1 MQHAVLN
8 RATMRVAD
16 TTEVSGRVTADE
28 VNLDR
33 FHNRIRKVCALGRTW
48 LALVAASVGLYLV
61 LPDRGLA
68 QSITVATLKGTYV
81 TAATGTITI
90 PSGEVV
96 QITLAGVEI
105 FPGDGTATGAITLAL
120 IFPGGSIVPNIHETF
135 KATYTLNA
143 DGVSFTAINRNPAN
157 PADVNTEVFYP
168 TLDGSTFTSNQTT
181 TGSFLSAVWTRS
193 SGKATT
199 TISP

>member
-1 MQHAVLN
+1 MLN

-16 TTEVSGRVTADE
+16 TTEVSGRGTADE

-68 QSITVATLKGTYV
+68 QKITVATLKGTYV
-81 TAATGTITI
+81 AAATGTITI
-90 PSGEVV
+90 PPPPGEVV

-120 IFPGGSIVPNIHETF
+120 IFPDGSIVPNIHETF
-135 KATYTLNA
+135 NATYTLNA
-143 DGVSFTAINRNPAN
+143 DGVSFTATNRNPAN
-157 PADVNTEVFYP
+157 PLDVNTEVFYP

-181 TGSFLSAVWTRS
+181 KGSFLSAVWTRS

>member
-105 FPGDGTATGAITLAL
+105 FPGDGTAKGDITLAL
-120 IFPGGSIVPNIHETF
+120 IFPDGFIAPNIHETF
-135 KATYTLNA
+135 TATYTLNA
-143 DGVSFTAINRNPAN
+143 DAVSFTAINRNPAN

-168 TLDGSTFTSNQTT
+168 ALDGSTFTSNQTT